1 MKWSKERDDLIAQTK
16 AFVQSVTGRKP
27 QVALEPASVGQVSA
41 REVFVRE
48 VSIIPVSVSSAP
60 IENPAVD
67 TVSNAEP
74 VSNPVANA
82 VQIENLVPAEP
93 IERVKQISDQPP
105 APVQS
110 EVRKEIQTRVAAFQA
125 HQHRFNR
132 ERDAYYNSVL
142 AKARSDI
149 KNNPDAPTS

>member
-16 AFVQSVTGRKP
+16 AFVQSVTGRRP
-27 QVALEPASVGQVSA
+27 LVAPEQISIGQVSIGP
-41 REVFVRE
+41 VSVRE
-48 VSIIPVSVSSAP
+48 VSVTPVSVRSAP
-60 IENPAVD
+60 IENPV
-67 TVSNAEP
+67 AEP

-82 VQIENLVPAEP
+82 VQIENIVPAEP
-93 IERVKQISDQPP
+93 IQRVKQSSDLPP

-110 EVRKEIQTRVAAFQA
+110 EVRKEIQTRIAAFQA

-149 KNNPDAPTS
+149 ENGPDTPAS

>member
-16 AFVQSVTGRKP
+16 AFVQSVTGRRP
-27 QVALEPASVGQVSA
+27 LAAPEPASIGQFS
-41 REVFVRE
+41 VRE
-48 VSIIPVSVSSAP
+48 VSIGPVSVSEVSVRSTP
-60 IENPAVD
+60 IENPVAG
-67 TVSNAEP
+67 P

-93 IERVKQISDQPP
+93 IEGAKQSSDLPP

-110 EVRKEIQTRVAAFQA
+110 EVRKEIQTRIAAFQA

-132 ERDAYYNSVL
+132 ERDAYYNAVL
-142 AKARSDI
+142 AKARSEI
-149 KNNPDAPTS
+149 ENGPDAPTS

>member
-27 QVALEPASVGQVSA
+27 QVAPE
-41 REVFVRE
+41 
-48 VSIIPVSVSSAP
+48 PVSVRP
-60 IENPAVD
+60 VQIESPFADPVSNAD
-67 TVSNAEP
+67 AVSNAEP
-74 VSNPVANA
+74 VSNPVANTDP
-82 VQIENLVPAEP
+82 IENLVPVENLVQAEP
-93 IERVKQISDQPP
+93 IERIERTSDLPS
-105 APVQS
+105 APVRS
-110 EVRKEIQTRVAAFQA
+110 DVRKEIQTRVAAFQA

-149 KNNPDAPTS
+149 KNGPDTPTS

>member
-16 AFVQSVTGRKP
+16 AFVQSVTGRRP
-27 QVALEPASVGQVSA
+27 LVAPEPASIGQVS
-41 REVFVRE
+41 VRE
-48 VSIIPVSVSSAP
+48 VSVTQVSITPVSVSSAP
-60 IENPAVD
+60 IENPV
-67 TVSNAEP
+67 AEP

-82 VQIENLVPAEP
+82 VQIENLAPAEP
-93 IERVKQISDQPP
+93 IERIEPTSGLPP
-105 APVQS
+105 APVRS
-110 EVRKEIQTRVAAFQA
+110 DVRKEIQTRIAAFQA

-149 KNNPDAPTS
+149 ENGPDTPAS

>member
-16 AFVQSVTGRKP
+16 AFVQSVTGRRP
-27 QVALEPASVGQVSA
+27 LVAPEQISIGQVS
-41 REVFVRE
+41 
-48 VSIIPVSVSSAP
+48 IGPVSVRSAP
-60 IENPAVD
+60 IENPV
-67 TVSNAEP
+67 AEP

-82 VQIENLVPAEP
+82 VQIENIVPAEP
-93 IERVKQISDQPP
+93 IERVKQSSDLPP

-110 EVRKEIQTRVAAFQA
+110 EVRKEIQTRIAAFQA

-149 KNNPDAPTS
+149 ENGPDVPTS

>member
-16 AFVQSVTGRKP
+16 AFVQSVTGRRP
-27 QVALEPASVGQVSA
+27 MVAPEQISVRQVS
-41 REVFVRE
+41 VSE
-48 VSIIPVSVSSAP
+48 VSVTQVSITPVSVSSAP
-60 IENPAVD
+60 IENPV
-67 TVSNAEP
+67 AEP

-82 VQIENLVPAEP
+82 VQIENLAPAEP
-93 IERVKQISDQPP
+93 IERIEPTSGLPP
-105 APVQS
+105 APVRS
-110 EVRKEIQTRVAAFQA
+110 DVRKEIQTRIAAFQA

-149 KNNPDAPTS
+149 ENGPDTPAS

>member
-16 AFVQSVTGRKP
+16 AFVQSVTGRRP
-27 QVALEPASVGQVSA
+27 LVAPEQISIGQVSI
-41 REVFVRE
+41 RQVSIEPVSVRE
-48 VSIIPVSVSSAP
+48 VSVTPVSVSSAP
-60 IENPAVD
+60 VENPV
-67 TVSNAEP
+67 AEP

-82 VQIENLVPAEP
+82 VQIENLAPAEP
-93 IERVKQISDQPP
+93 IERIEPTSGLPP
-105 APVQS
+105 APVRS
-110 EVRKEIQTRVAAFQA
+110 DVRKEIQTRIAAFQA

-149 KNNPDAPTS
+149 ENGPDAPTS